1 MGTIF
6 VHNATNAIFNKK
18 DAQHFRS
25 SIMKKFLVALT
36 AVFMITGITVAQA
49 DTLLIN
55 SAFEKPE
62 AKRPTRGQSMDKV
75 SSEFGEPLAITGPV
89 GDPPITTWDYEEFS
103 VYFEYD
109 KVLHSV
115 MRREQPEEENEE

>member
-1 MGTIF
+1 MM
-6 VHNATNAIFNKK
+6 
-18 DAQHFRS
+18 S
-25 SIMKKFLVALT
+25 
-36 AVFMITGITVAQA
+36 GITVAQA
-49 DTLLIN
+49 DTLLIK

-62 AKRPTRGQSMDKV
+62 EQRPTRGQSMDKV
-75 SSEFGEPLAITGPV
+75 SSVFGEPLAITGPV

-115 MRREQPEEENEE
+115 LQRDEAEEENEE